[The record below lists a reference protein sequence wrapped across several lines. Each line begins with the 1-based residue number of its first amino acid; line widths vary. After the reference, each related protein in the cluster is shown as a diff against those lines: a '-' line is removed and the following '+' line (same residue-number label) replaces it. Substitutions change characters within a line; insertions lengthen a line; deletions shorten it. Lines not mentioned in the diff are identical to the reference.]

1 MTNRLA
7 LVAAALM
14 GVHASPALAQD
25 AIRILPP
32 PPPPP
37 VAPMDAAAEAEPVEQ
52 LVHVRLST
60 EMGDIVLALD
70 EGRAPITVANFLA
83 YLDKGWLD
91 GQPFYRA
98 MPFGEGGLIQGG
110 VRDGSKL
117 LPPIAH
123 EASAD
128 TGLKHERG
136 AISMANAGPGTAQN
150 DFFIM
155 LSPVES
161 FDASFAPFGHVVEG
175 MEVVEAIFKAPV
187 DPEAGEGAMKGQM
200 IAKPVAIVSAVRIED

>member
-1 MTNRLA
+1 MTNRIACAAIA
-7 LVAAALM
+7 LSGLLPMSAY
-14 GVHASPALAQD
+14 AQD
-25 AIRILPP
+25 AVPMAPP
-32 PPPPP
+32 PIVTEPN
-37 VAPMDAAAEAEPVEQ
+37 AEQAPVEQ
-52 LVHVRLST
+52 LVQVRLTT
-60 EMGDIVLALD
+60 EKGDIVLALD

-117 LPPIAH
+117 LPPIEH

-161 FDASFAPFGHVVEG
+161 FDASFAPFGRVIEG
-175 MEVVEAIFKAPV
+175 MEVVEAIFNAPV
-187 DPEAGEGAMKGQM
+187 DPDAGEGAMKGQM
-200 IAKPVAIVSAVRIED
+200 IADPVEIVSASRVDD

>member
-1 MTNRLA
+1 MTNRLTLA
-7 LVAAALM
+7 AAAAAAALL
-14 GVHASPALAQD
+14 ALPATALAQD
-25 AIRILPP
+25 APP
-32 PPPPP
+32 SET
-37 VAPMDAAAEAEPVEQ
+37 AAASAED
-52 LVHVRLST
+52 LVKVALET
-60 EMGDIVLALD
+60 EKGTIFLALD
-70 EGRAPITVANFLA
+70 SGHAPITTANFLA

-128 TGLKHERG
+128 TGLHHVRG
-136 AISMANAGPGTAQN
+136 AISMANAGPGTARN

-161 FDASFAPFGHVVEG
+161 FDASFAPFGRVIEG
-175 MEVVEAIFKAPV
+175 MDVVEAIFASPV
-187 DPEAGEGAMKGQM
+187 DPDKGAGAMKGQM
-200 IAKPVAIVSAVRIED
+200 IADPVKIVRATRVEP

>member
-1 MTNRLA
+1 MKKSLA
-7 LVAAALM
+7 LASTLFVSFALTSTA
-14 GVHASPALAQD
+14 GLAQD
-25 AIRILPP
+25 AIPS
-32 PPPPP
+32 
-37 VAPMDAAAEAEPVEQ
+37 APAPAGLMQEAAPEAVDVVEDIVTVK
-52 LVHVRLST
+52 LAT
-60 EMGDIVLALD
+60 EKGDIVLALD
-70 EGRAPITVANFLA
+70 RGRAPITVANFLA

-117 LPPIAH
+117 LPPIDH

-136 AISMANAGPGTAQN
+136 TISMANAGPGTARN

-161 FDASFAPFGHVVEG
+161 FDASFAPFGEVVEG
-175 MEVVEAIFKAPV
+175 MDVVEAIFAAPV
-187 DPEAGEGAMKGQM
+187 DPDKGEGAMKGQM
-200 IAKPVAIVSAVRIED
+200 IADPVEIVSASRVGD

>member
-7 LVAAALM
+7 IALAALS
-14 GVHASPALAQD
+14 GLSASPALAQE
-25 AIRILPP
+25 AVPMAPP
-32 PPPPP
+32 PSSEFMEEA
-37 VAPMDAAAEAEPVEQ
+37 APEAAPVEQ

-60 EMGDIVLALD
+60 EKGDIVLALD

-98 MPFGEGGLIQGG
+98 MPFGDGGLIQGG

-123 EASAD
+123 EASAE
-128 TGLKHERG
+128 TGLKHVRG
-136 AISMANAGPGTAQN
+136 AISMANAGPGTARN

-175 MEVVEAIFKAPV
+175 MDVVEAIFKAPV
-187 DPEAGEGAMKGQM
+187 DPDKGEGAMKGQM
-200 IAKPVAIVSAVRIED
+200 IADPIEIVSATRVED

>member
-7 LVAAALM
+7 LAAIAAASLFAAP
-14 GVHASPALAQD
+14 ASAQEARPAGS
-25 AIRILPP
+25 PP
-32 PPPPP
+32 PSAFMEEA
-37 VAPMDAAAEAEPVEQ
+37 APEAASVEQ
-52 LVHVRLST
+52 LVRVRLST
-60 EMGDIVLALD
+60 EKGDIVLALD

-117 LPPIAH
+117 LPPIEH

-136 AISMANAGPGTAQN
+136 TISMANAGPGTARN

-161 FDASFAPFGHVVEG
+161 FDASFAPFGQVIEG
-175 MEVVEAIFKAPV
+175 MDVVEAIFNAPV

-200 IAKPVAIVSAVRIED
+200 IADPIEIVSATRIEE

>member
-1 MTNRLA
+1 MTNRFAIA
-7 LVAAALM
+7 LAALS
-14 GVHASPALAQD
+14 GLFASPALAQD
-25 AIRILPP
+25 AIKTMPP
-32 PPPPP
+32 LTPPAEFMEEA
-37 VAPMDAAAEAEPVEQ
+37 APEAAPVEQ
-52 LVHVRLST
+52 LVHVRLTT

-83 YLDKGWLD
+83 YVDKGWLD

-123 EASAD
+123 EGSAD

-136 AISMANAGPGTAQN
+136 VISMANAGPGTARN

-155 LSPVES
+155 LSPAES

-187 DPEAGEGAMKGQM
+187 DPDAGEGAMKGQM
-200 IAKPVAIVSAVRIED
+200 IADPVEIVSAIRVED